1 MNSSRF
7 FIEVDCFQQRGRGQ
21 SVSGDVYLQKRYNN
35 RIIQVLSDGAGSGI
49 KANVIASVIASMAVN
64 YTYAGEPV
72 LRAAK
77 AIIETFARGDRKD
90 DVNQATFTIIDINDD
105 GQVKTIEFENPPVVI
120 LRNGKIF
127 SPPRIQE
134 MFDVESGYHL
144 PLYITEFQA
153 EVEDRI
159 ITFSDGVTLSGYATR
174 RMPQGWQRKGVVNM
188 LCKTVADEHRIS
200 ASHLCKRVVEMAEMN
215 DLFVIKNDMSCAS
228 VYFRQPRK
236 ILVVTG
242 PPFNQEKDRLLAE
255 IITQYEGS
263 TVICGGT
270 TAQIVARE
278 SGKEISVV
286 LKKDASGLPPE
297 SKMDGVSMITEGV
310 LTLGRVKVILS
321 SIRNSSVK
329 GNGID
334 MRLVRMLLEH
344 DIVEFIVGT
353 RINPIHQDPN
363 LPVELELRRNVVKD
377 IAWLLESK
385 YMKEVNISYL

>member
-1 MNSSRF
+1 M
-7 FIEVDCFQQRGRGQ
+7 
-21 SVSGDVYLQKRYNN
+21 
-35 RIIQVLSDGAGSGI
+35 
-49 KANVIASVIASMAVN
+49 
-64 YTYAGEPV
+64 
-72 LRAAK
+72 
-77 AIIETFARGDRKD
+77 
-90 DVNQATFTIIDINDD
+90 
-105 GQVKTIEFENPPVVI
+105 VI

-215 DLFVIKNDMSCAS
+215 DLFVVKNDMSCAS